1 MYYLRCNRP
10 INNGWKGGRI
20 VKIKKFLSV
29 LLISAVVLI
38 PSASAFAEENS
49 QVSEVRPMVVGIG
62 DTQSTAIS
70 LLLNGEG
77 GVLGGVI
84 YDLFIQNSTEKDW
97 FKWTN
102 TTSTYKRV
110 YATVGGFTG
119 NGPTRAG
126 YKINYNNGF
135 GETQLFYTEKA
146 GTTES
151 QTFGNIFVPPGAT
164 VYIVVDAP
172 NFSSPPAYHLNF
184 SAYEVL

>member
-1 MYYLRCNRP
+1 M
-10 INNGWKGGRI
+10 
-20 VKIKKFLSV
+20 KIKKILSV
-29 LLISAVVLI
+29 LLISSVVML

-49 QVSEVRPMVVGIG
+49 QLSEVTPFVVGIG
-62 DTQSTAIS
+62 DSQSTATS
-70 LLLNGEG
+70 LLLNGQG
-77 GVLGGVI
+77 GVLGGVV

-102 TTSTYKRV
+102 TTASYKRV
-110 YATVGGFTG
+110 YATVGGFAG

-135 GETQLFYTEKA
+135 GETQVFYTEKA
-146 GTTES
+146 GTTET
-151 QTFGNIFVPPGAT
+151 QAFGNLFVPAGAT

-184 SAYEVL
+184 SAYEVN